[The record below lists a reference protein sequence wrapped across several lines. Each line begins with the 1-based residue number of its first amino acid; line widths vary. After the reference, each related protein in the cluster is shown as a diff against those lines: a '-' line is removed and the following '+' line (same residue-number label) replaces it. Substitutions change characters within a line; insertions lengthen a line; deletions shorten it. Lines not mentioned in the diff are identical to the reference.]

1 MEKVIIKDIIG
12 NYINVGDK
20 VVISDS
26 TYSKTPYLV
35 LGTVTEIG
43 DPKFFKNGNL
53 DYVLIYINIIGR
65 SCHYR
70 STLEMYNY
78 EHTLDHKSGFLK
90 TRFRYSD
97 KCYINILKI
106 S

>member
-1 MEKVIIKDIIG
+1 MQNIVVKDFMG
-12 NYINVGDK
+12 NEINVGDK

-35 LGTVTEIG
+35 LGTITEIAE
-43 DPKFFKNGNL
+43 PKFFKNGNL
-53 DYVLIYINIIGR
+53 DCVTIFMDVIGR

-70 STLEMYNY
+70 STLENDNY
-78 EHTLDHKSGFLK
+78 EHQLGTK
-90 TRFRYSD
+90 TGFRYSD
-97 KCYINILKI
+97 KCYINILKV

>member
-1 MEKVIIKDIIG
+1 MEELVIKDFMG
-12 NYINVGDK
+12 NEINVGDK
-20 VVISDS
+20 IVISDS

-35 LGTVTEIG
+35 LGTVTGIG

-70 STLEMYNY
+70 STLEMDNY
-78 EHTLDHKSGFLK
+78 EHTLGLK
-90 TRFRYSD
+90 TEFKYSNR
-97 KCYINILKI
+97 CYINILKV

>member
-1 MEKVIIKDIIG
+1 MEKVIIKDFMG
-12 NYINVGDK
+12 NEINVGDN

-43 DPKFFKNGNL
+43 DPKLFKNGNL
-53 DYVLIYINIIGR
+53 DYVIIFIDVIGR

-70 STLEMYNY
+70 STLEMNNY
-78 EHTLDHKSGFLK
+78 EHQSGAK

>member
-1 MEKVIIKDIIG
+1 MEEVIVKDFMG
-12 NYINVGDK
+12 NEINVGDK

-35 LGTVTEIG
+35 LGTVSKITE
-43 DPKFFKNGNL
+43 PVFFKNGNL
-53 DYVLIYINIIGR
+53 DYVDICIDILGK

-70 STLEMYNY
+70 SGLEMNNY
-78 EHTLDHKSGFLK
+78 EHPTGYK

-97 KCYINILKI
+97 KCYINILKV

>member
-1 MEKVIIKDIIG
+1 MENFVIKDFMG
-12 NYINVGDK
+12 NEINVGDK

-35 LGTVTEIG
+35 LGTVSKIA
-43 DPKFFKNGNL
+43 DPVFFKNGKF
-53 DYVLIYINIIGR
+53 DYVVIYIDMLGK

-70 STLEMYNY
+70 SGLEMNNY
-78 EHTLDHKSGFLK
+78 EHQLGYK
-90 TRFRYSD
+90 TGFRYSD
-97 KCYINILKI
+97 KCYINILKV

>member
-1 MEKVIIKDIIG
+1 MEEIIIKDFIG
-12 NYINVGDK
+12 NEINVGDN

-35 LGTVTEIG
+35 LGTVTEIAE
-43 DPKFFKNGNL
+43 PRLFKNGNI
-53 DYVLIYINIIGR
+53 DYVPIYINVIGR

-70 STLEMYNY
+70 STLEMNNY
-78 EHTLDHKSGFLK
+78 EHQSGTK
-90 TRFRYSD
+90 TGFRYSD
-97 KCYINILKI
+97 KCYINILKV

>member
-1 MEKVIIKDIIG
+1 MENLVIKDFMG
-12 NYINVGDK
+12 NEINVGDK

-35 LGTVTEIG
+35 LGTVTEID

-53 DYVLIYINIIGR
+53 DYVIIRVDVIGR

-70 STLEMYNY
+70 STLETYNY
-78 EHTLDHKSGFLK
+78 EIEHTANLK
-90 TRFRYSD
+90 TGFRYSD
-97 KCYINILKI
+97 KCYINILKV